1 MELKKYQRKVLNTLR
16 KYAHLTVELGTG
28 AAAYDRLLAEDGL
41 IPGTGDVRRYVDDVN
56 DAPKACIKVPTGGGK
71 TYIAANA
78 LRVLTDE
85 LETTAKAVVWLV
97 PRKEILRQT
106 LRQLRNPSHP
116 LRMAID
122 RDFSHRVEVLD
133 KEDGLAGRGLNAPS
147 VEDQLTVFVLSYDS
161 FKNKDG
167 RRVYAENSALVALT
181 DYQKAQGD
189 AVEVDGADDT
199 ALITALAGMHPIV
212 VVDESHHAKSNLS
225 IEMLRNLNPRFIL
238 ELTATPSNKSNVI
251 ARVSAQELKAEEMVK
266 LPVIVYR
273 RNGKTEVVQDAIMLR
288 RRLEQIAAINE
299 RKTGHYI
306 RPIALLQAERKGTD
320 DAETFRKLKAKL
332 VDAGIPE
339 EHIAIRTGDVDEL
352 GDIDLMARGCPIRY
366 VVTVEALTEGWDC
379 PFAYVLA
386 TVANKSSRTSV
397 EQLVGRVL
405 RQPYARHAESGA
417 LNTSYVL
424 TSSADFNETIDQVVA
439 GLNGAGFSKRD
450 VLAGTADPSEGAQ
463 APTPVQGILEEL
475 VPRQQFGTDVADDTT
490 ADTDSD
496 DFEDMTINLPDE
508 NVKSQNPM
516 EMEQTV
522 PNSQRDSIDAMI
534 RTSESAEAECAK
546 NAKKDADS
554 QSGGTTGMGEDMHT
568 YHIRDAVADT
578 IRNLRIPR
586 YRLERQAGLFSD
598 LDDMDG
604 ELFDRDSLLEHFT
617 LAKIGTEDIRLD
629 AMHVADAKQID
640 ISDDS
645 ELKVRNLSEVQRRG
659 MKELFAQ
666 DNNEGRRKN
675 AKMDLLQLMSPQV
688 QKLYGM
694 HGLKS
699 FINRIV
705 DQMSDEELEGYV
717 DNASAYALNISTAIK
732 RKADDFRVKEFD
744 TERRRGEI
752 RIMPDYA
759 FPQSL
764 YITDPL
770 TVYDRT
776 LYEAE
781 DGRMNDTER
790 QMADALANCE
800 SILWWHRIVER
811 RPSEFYING
820 FINHYPDF
828 LAMTRTGR
836 LFVIETK
843 GEQLKNDDSRDKLR
857 LGNIWASEAGP
868 NYQYFMVFG
877 NNPLDEDG
885 AYSFA
890 EFNADFLNRL

>member
-1 MELKKYQRKVLNTLR
+1 MELKKYQRKVLNTIR
-16 KYAHLTVELGTG
+16 EYARLTVALGTG
-28 AAAYDRLLAEDGL
+28 AAAYDQLLAQDGL
-41 IPGTGDVRRYVDDVN
+41 FSGHGDIRWYVDDVN
-56 DAPKACIKVPTGGGK
+56 GAPKVCVKVPTGGGK

-78 LRVLTDE
+78 LHVLTEE
-85 LETTAKAVVWLV
+85 LDVKTRAVVWLV
-97 PRKEILRQT
+97 PRNEILRQT
-106 LRQLRNPSHP
+106 LRQLRDPSHP

-133 KEDGLAGRGLNAPS
+133 KEDGLAGRGLNGPA

-167 RRVYAENSALVALT
+167 RRAYAENSSLVALT
-181 DYQKAQGD
+181 NYQKSQGD

-225 IEMLRNLNPRFIL
+225 IEMLRNLNPCFIL

-273 RNGKTEVVQDAIMLR
+273 RDGKTETIQDAIMLR

-299 RKTGHYI
+299 EKTGHHI
-306 RPIALLQAERKGTD
+306 RPIALLQAERKGAD
-320 DAETFRKLKAKL
+320 NAATFRKLKEKL

-352 GDIDLMARGCPIRY
+352 GGTDLQARGCPIRY
-366 VVTVEALTEGWDC
+366 VITVEALSEGWDC

-386 TVANKSSRTSV
+386 TVANKTSRTSV

-405 RQPYARHAESGA
+405 RQPYAQHAKSGA

-424 TSSADFNETIDQVVA
+424 TSSADFNATIDQVVA

-450 VLAGTADPSEGAQ
+450 VLADTTDTAEGVASG
-463 APTPVQGILEEL
+463 PVPVQGLIDEL
-475 VPRQQFGTDVADDTT
+475 MQHQGTEDETGSEDEP
-490 ADTDSD
+490 D
-496 DFEDMTINLPDE
+496 DFNDLAISLPDE
-508 NVKSQNPM
+508 NAKLPESSQ
-516 EMEQTV
+516 EV
-522 PNSQRDSIDAMI
+522 PDTRHVSIDAMI
-534 RTSESAEAECAK
+534 RTSEAAEAECAK
-546 NAKKDADS
+546 SAKDDAETLA
-554 QSGGTTGMGEDMHT
+554 GGTTGMGDDMNT
-568 YHIRDAVADT
+568 FRIRDTVADT
-578 IRNLRIPR
+578 VRNLRIPR

-598 LDDMDG
+598 LDDAEG
-604 ELFDRDSLLEHFT
+604 ELFDRDSLLEHFM

-640 ISDDS
+640 ISSDS
-645 ELKVRNLSEVQRRG
+645 ELKVRNLSDVQRRG
-659 MKELFAQ
+659 MKELFAR
-666 DNNEGRRKN
+666 DSNEGRRRS
-675 AKMDLLQLMSPQV
+675 AKLDLPNLMSPQV
-688 QKLYGM
+688 QKLYGA

-699 FINRIV
+699 FINRVV
-705 DQMSDEELEGYV
+705 DQMSDDELEGYV
-717 DNASAYALNISTAIK
+717 DNASAYAAIISHAIK
-732 RKADDFRVKEFD
+732 DKADAFRVREFD
-744 TERRRGEI
+744 VERRRGDI
-752 RIMPDYA
+752 TITPDYA
-759 FPQSL
+759 FPSSAYL
-764 YITDPL
+764 PNPL
-770 TVYDRT
+770 TTLDRT

-781 DGRMNDTER
+781 DGGMNELEL

-800 SILWWHRIVER
+800 GIIWWHRVVER
-811 RPSEFYING
+811 RKGEFYING

-828 LAMTRTGR
+828 LAMTRGGR

-857 LGNIWASEAGP
+857 LGNQWASDAGP

-877 NNPLDEDG
+877 NSPMDIDG

-890 EFNADFLNRL
+890 TFKTDFLNHL

>member
-1 MELKKYQRKVLNTLR
+1 MELKKYQRKVLTALR
-16 KYAHLTVELGTG
+16 EYAHLSVELGTG

-41 IPGTGDVRRYVDDVN
+41 VPGTGDIRRYVDDVN
-56 DAPKACIKVPTGGGK
+56 GAPKACIKVPTGGGK

-78 LRVLTDE
+78 LHVLTDE
-85 LETTAKAVVWLV
+85 LGAATKAVVWLV

-106 LRQLRNPSHP
+106 LRQLRDPSHP

-133 KEDGLAGRGLNAPS
+133 KEDGLAGRGLNVPS

-167 RRVYAENSALVALT
+167 RRAYAENSSLVALT

-189 AVEVDGADDT
+189 AVEVEGADDT
-199 ALITALAGMHPIV
+199 ALITALAGMRPIV

-273 RNGKTEVVQDAIMLR
+273 RDGKTEVVQDAIMLR
-288 RRLEQIAAINE
+288 RRLEQIAAVNE

-306 RPIALLQAERKGTD
+306 RPIALLQAERKGAD
-320 DAETFRKLKAKL
+320 DAETFRKLKIKL

-352 GDIDLMARGCPIRY
+352 GDTDLMARGCPIRY
-366 VVTVEALTEGWDC
+366 VITVEALAEGWDC

-386 TVANKSSRTSV
+386 TVANKSSRISV

-405 RQPYARHAESGA
+405 RQPYAQHAKSGA

-424 TSSADFNETIDQVVA
+424 TSSADFNATIDQVVA

-450 VLAGTADPSEGAQ
+450 VLASALDSSKDMQP
-463 APTPVQGILEEL
+463 PTPVQGVLEEL
-475 VPRQQFGTDVADDTT
+475 SQRQESDAPDADGTASDA
-490 ADTDSD
+490 DSD
-496 DFEDMTINLPDE
+496 DFSDLTISLPDE
-508 NVKSQNPM
+508 NAKLPVPA
-516 EMEQTV
+516 EQAISD
-522 PNSQRDSIDAMI
+522 PRSDSIDDMI
-534 RTSESAEAECAK
+534 RTSEAAEAECAK
-546 NAKKDADS
+546 NAKDDAGALA
-554 QSGGTTGMGEDMHT
+554 GGTTGMGEDMHT
-568 YHIRDAVADT
+568 FRIRDAVADT
-578 IRNLRIPR
+578 VRALRIPR

-598 LDDMDG
+598 FDDMEG
-604 ELFDRDSLLEHFT
+604 ELFDRDSLLEHFM
-617 LAKIGTEDIRLD
+617 LSKVGTEDIHLD

-666 DNNEGRRKN
+666 DSNEGRRKS
-675 AKMDLLQLMSPQV
+675 AKMDLPNLMSPQM
-688 QKLYGM
+688 QKLYGA

-699 FINRIV
+699 FINRVV
-705 DQMSDEELEGYV
+705 DQMSDDELEGYV
-717 DNASAYALNISTAIK
+717 DNASAYARIISEAIK
-732 RKADDFRVKEFD
+732 RKADDFRVREFN
-744 TERRRGEI
+744 TERRRGDI

-759 FPQSL
+759 FPPSFYL
-764 YITDPL
+764 TNPL
-770 TVYDRT
+770 TMYDRT

-781 DGRMNDTER
+781 DGGMNEMER

-800 SILWWHRIVER
+800 GILWWHRVVER
-811 RPSEFYING
+811 RKGEFYING

-828 LAMTRTGR
+828 LAMTCTGR
-836 LFVIETK
+836 LFIIETK
-843 GEQLKNDDSRDKLR
+843 GEQLKNDDSRDKLH
-857 LGNIWASEAGP
+857 LGNTWASEAGP
-868 NYQYFMVFG
+868 DYQYFMVFDSDPM
-877 NNPLDEDG
+877 NADG
-885 AYSFA
+885 AYSFTT
-890 EFNADFLNRL
+890 FKTDFLNQLHN